1 MRIEKVLPFLKPCR
15 RKRKKPDFK
24 HALRTA
30 ILRKMGTKMPKNDRE
45 TIEEPFLLLGYGVNA
60 YFETLLKLGCMFS
73 IITIFCIP
81 VFCFYYSSNMST
93 MKSLGLSEHR
103 LFTQ

>member
-1 MRIEKVLPFLKPCR
+1 M
-15 RKRKKPDFK
+15 
-24 HALRTA
+24 
-30 ILRKMGTKMPKNDRE
+30 
-45 TIEEPFLLLGYGVNA
+45 LLGYGVNA